1 MSDDSVSA
9 FAGPDPAS
17 DKEILL
23 YDYSKHL
30 LSLTLLGIGGIIS
43 IAQSPQGQKIPGL
56 IISLVIGSLAIS
68 GSFSLSCTATILRA
82 REQDTPVPR
91 AAWLYSRGGMLFLGV
106 GVGGFLS
113 IWIKALV

>member
-9 FAGPDPAS
+9 FTGPEPAN

-43 IAQSPQGQKIPGL
+43 IAQSPQGQKIPGMIVSLL
-56 IISLVIGSLAIS
+56 IGFLAIS
-68 GSFSLSCTATILRA
+68 GSFSLSCTAAILRA
-82 REQDTPVPR
+82 RQHDKPVSR
-91 AAWLYSRGGMLFLGV
+91 AAWLYSRSAMLFLGI
-106 GVGGFLS
+106 GVGGFLT
-113 IWIKALV
+113 IWIKVLI

>member
-9 FAGPDPAS
+9 LSGPDTAN

-43 IAQSPQGQKIPGL
+43 IAQSPQGQKIPGMIVALL
-56 IISLVIGSLAIS
+56 IGLLAIS
-68 GSFSLSCTATILRA
+68 GLFSLSCSAAILRA
-82 REQDTPVPR
+82 RQHDQAVSR
-91 AAWLYSRGGMLFLGV
+91 AAWLYSRAGMMFLGL
-106 GVGGFLS
+106 GVGGFLTM
-113 IWIKALV
+113 WIEVLI